1 MRLIRYRKAEHTGFG
16 ALVDEYIHDVG
27 DSPLGSSRPGPRIAA
42 LDEVELLAPCDPRVI
57 VCAGSNYAGQ
67 IAEKQRPWPTQPPLF
82 LKAPNAVVG
91 PGAAVVHP
99 AGLRR
104 LEYEG
109 ELAVVIGRT
118 ARDVS
123 ATSFADYVLGY
134 TCANDITADDWRAD
148 GQWTRA
154 KSADTFCPL
163 GPWIETDVADPGA
176 LRLDT
181 LVNGRTVQD
190 GSTAD
195 MVFGVGELLAFV
207 TRWIT
212 LQPGDVLLTGSPAGV
227 GPLVPGD
234 RVEVRIEGVGTLSN
248 PVVGTEPL
256 GAPGTT

>member
-1 MRLIRYRKAEHTGFG
+1 MRLVRYRKGEHSG
-16 ALVDEYIHDVG
+16 AGVLVGEYVHDVG
-27 DSPLGSSRPGPRIAA
+27 DGPLGRTEPGPRVAA
-42 LDEVELLAPCDPRVI
+42 LDEVELLAPCDPRVV
-57 VCAGSNYAGQ
+57 VCSGSNYAGQ
-67 IAEKQRPWPTQPPLF
+67 IAEKQRPWPTQPALF

-91 PGAAVVHP
+91 PGAAVIRP

-118 ARDVS
+118 AHEVPE
-123 ATSFADYVLGY
+123 ASFADYVLGY

-176 LRLDT
+176 LPLRT
-181 LVNGRTVQD
+181 RVNGRVVQD
-190 GSTAD
+190 GTTAD
-195 MVFGVGELLAFV
+195 MVFGVGALLAFV

-212 LQPGDVLLTGSPAGV
+212 LRPGDVLLTGSPAGV
-227 GPLVPGD
+227 GPLLPGD
-234 RVEVRIEGVGTLSN
+234 VVEVEIDGVGRLTN
-248 PVVGTEPL
+248 PVRGERP
-256 GAPGTT
+256 TTAR